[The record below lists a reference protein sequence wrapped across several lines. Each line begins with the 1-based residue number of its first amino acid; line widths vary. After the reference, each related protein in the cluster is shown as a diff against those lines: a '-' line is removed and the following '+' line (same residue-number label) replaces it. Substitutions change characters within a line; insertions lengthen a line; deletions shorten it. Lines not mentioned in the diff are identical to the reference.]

1 MYKALMIED
10 QKEVRDFV
18 KEYFNNRE
26 IEIIEA
32 MNGYDALTLID
43 NRIHLVLLDIMMPG
57 IDGYEVCQKI
67 REKFDTPIIF
77 ISALSEDDNQLK
89 AYELGGDDYITKPF
103 KPSLL
108 YAKAMALIKRS
119 HHIVENK
126 ICFGKLVLNIDKH
139 CLLVEENEKKLTDK
153 EFKLLHYL
161 LIHQGKVIPREKLL
175 NDLWGYDYY
184 GDGRAVDTYIRRLR
198 KCLGQYSYYIQT
210 IVKMGYL
217 LEVPKDEKV

>member
-1 MYKALMIED
+1 MYKALMVED

-18 KEYFNNRE
+18 KAYFNDRE

-32 MNGYDALTLID
+32 MNGHDALELID
-43 NRIHLVLLDIMMPG
+43 HSIHLVLLDVMMPG

-67 REKFDTPIIF
+67 RAQYDVPIIF

-108 YAKAMALIKRS
+108 YAKAMALIKRV
-119 HHIVENK
+119 HNIAENK
-126 ICFGKLVLNIDKH
+126 IVFGKLMLNVDRHCLNIEGK
-139 CLLVEENEKKLTDK
+139 EKRLTDK
-153 EFKLLHYL
+153 EFKLLKYL
-161 LIHQGKVIPREKLL
+161 LDCQGKAVSREKLL

-184 GDGRAVDTYIRRLR
+184 GDGRAVDTYIKRVR
-198 KCLGQYSYYIQT
+198 KCLGPYSYYIQT
-210 IVKMGYL
+210 IVKTGYL
-217 LEVPKDEKV
+217 LEVPDNEKV